1 MIPTTFRPVDYDFQ
15 HFPAGEKWVAWDS
28 SEPPVFSGFIH
39 ACMTEHPF
47 PVVFFHGRIGKQ

>member
-1 MIPTTFRPVDYDFQ
+1 VDYDFQ